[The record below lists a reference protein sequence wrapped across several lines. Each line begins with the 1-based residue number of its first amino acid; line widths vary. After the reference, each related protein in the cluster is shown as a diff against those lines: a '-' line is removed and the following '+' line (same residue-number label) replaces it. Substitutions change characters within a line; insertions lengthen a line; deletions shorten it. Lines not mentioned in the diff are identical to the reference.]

1 MVVINVDG
9 KDYELTEKHESVM
22 IFIQQAKIIEQG
34 GIKITNITQDTFEKI
49 LNILVTLNYD
59 IKEPPKVKTGV
70 VEDIIGKE
78 LATLIGHLSP
88 KELNLLY
95 GAAHYLKIEALRKSI
110 AAVVACKVYINPT
123 LEEYNNKKVELGLEK
138 ELNTETSKGYKEKY
152 PFMN

>member
-1 MVVINVDG
+1 MVVINVSG

-34 GIKITNITQDTFEKI
+34 GIKITNISQEVFEKI

-70 VEDIIGKE
+70 VEDVIGKE
-78 LATLIGHLSP
+78 LAGLIAQLNP
-88 KELNLLY
+88 KELNDLY
-95 GAAHYLKIEALRKSI
+95 RAAHYLKIEALRKSI

-123 LEEYNNKKVELGLEK
+123 LEEYNQKKAELKLEK